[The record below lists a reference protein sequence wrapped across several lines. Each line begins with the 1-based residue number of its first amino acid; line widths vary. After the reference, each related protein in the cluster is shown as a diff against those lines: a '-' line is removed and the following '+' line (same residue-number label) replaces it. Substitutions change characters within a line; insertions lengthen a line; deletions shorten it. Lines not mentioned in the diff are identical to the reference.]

1 MESAAARQGDRLVL
15 VGLPDGSALSA
26 SHTAETTATPAPS
39 VYVRRC
45 ERANWHLAPSPAM
58 PDIEI
63 AEMPRTLPDPQI
75 PRRGAALAAPCAPFH
90 CSGTLMTTD
99 TFVLCLV
106 MEACWSLWASAGARD
121 AVDVSRGERHQLSW
135 WGCAQMHKTN
145 VRRPSPDQ

>member
-63 AEMPRTLPDPQI
+63 AEMPRTLPDPATW
-75 PRRGAALAAPCAPFH
+75 RGTGGSM
-90 CSGTLMTTD
+90 CSL
-99 TFVLCLV
+99 
-106 MEACWSLWASAGARD
+106 SLLWD
-121 AVDVSRGERHQLSW
+121 FD
-135 WGCAQMHKTN
+135 
-145 VRRPSPDQ
+145 DD